1 MGDCQFPIFL
11 VINFFLRL
19 KATKEETNLSTS
31 IHTMRL
37 TSSSLRDCI
46 LAPLIAFN
54 RLVDTKPAWYPLGG
68 KSRSKTIESD
78 Q

>member
-1 MGDCQFPIFL
+1 MGDCQFPIFF
-11 VINFFLRL
+11 VIDFFLRL
-19 KATKEETNLSTS
+19 KVTKEETNLSTS
-31 IHTMRL
+31 IHTRRL
-37 TSSSLRDCI
+37 TSSSLHDCI

-54 RLVDTKPAWYPLGG
+54 RLVDTKPAWYPLGD